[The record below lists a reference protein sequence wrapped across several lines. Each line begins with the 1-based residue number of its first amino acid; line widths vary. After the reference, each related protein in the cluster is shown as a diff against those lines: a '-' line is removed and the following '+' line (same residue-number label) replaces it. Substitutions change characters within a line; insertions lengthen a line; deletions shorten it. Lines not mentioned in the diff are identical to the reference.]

1 MSKKSRRRNKILL
14 GAAALFGASKLGLL
28 GGKTQI
34 TGAVG
39 KDKRLFTDIAKKGVA
54 PQIFTYTTT
63 DTVATLNTSGYFND
77 VSTEVA
83 VGDVIISV
91 TSTGGT
97 LASSIHTVVSNAS
110 DVVDVSD
117 GTTIAQTDSD

>member
-1 MSKKSRRRNKILL
+1 MAFARAGWNPIGGQSKK
-14 GAAALFGASKLGLL
+14 G
-28 GGKTQI
+28 T
-34 TGAVG
+34 
-39 KDKRLFTDIAKKGVA
+39 A
-54 PQIFTYTTT
+54 PQLFSYTTT
-63 DTVATLNTSGYFND
+63 DTVATVNTAAYFND
-77 VSTEVA
+77 VSDDVS

-110 DVVDVSD
+110 GVVDVSD

>member
-1 MSKKSRRRNKILL
+1 MAFARAGWNPIGGQSKK
-14 GAAALFGASKLGLL
+14 G
-28 GGKTQI
+28 T
-34 TGAVG
+34 
-39 KDKRLFTDIAKKGVA
+39 A
-54 PQIFTYTTT
+54 PQLFTYTTT
-63 DTVATLNTSGYFND
+63 DAVATLNTAAYFND
-77 VSTEVA
+77 VSDDVS

-110 DVVDVSD
+110 GVVDVSD

>member
-1 MSKKSRRRNKILL
+1 MAFARAGWNPIGGQSKK
-14 GAAALFGASKLGLL
+14 G
-28 GGKTQI
+28 T
-34 TGAVG
+34 
-39 KDKRLFTDIAKKGVA
+39 A
-54 PQIFTYTTT
+54 PQLFTYTTT
-63 DTVATLNTSGYFND
+63 DAVATVNTAAYFND
-77 VSTEVA
+77 VSDDVS

-110 DVVDVSD
+110 GVVDVSD

>member
-1 MSKKSRRRNKILL
+1 MAFARAGWNPIGGQSKK
-14 GAAALFGASKLGLL
+14 G
-28 GGKTQI
+28 T
-34 TGAVG
+34 
-39 KDKRLFTDIAKKGVA
+39 A
-54 PQIFTYTTT
+54 PQLFTYTTT
-63 DTVATLNTSGYFND
+63 DTVATLNTAAYFND
-77 VSTEVA
+77 VSEDVS

-110 DVVDVSD
+110 GVVDESD

>member
-1 MSKKSRRRNKILL
+1 MAFARAGWNPIGGQSKK
-14 GAAALFGASKLGLL
+14 G
-28 GGKTQI
+28 T
-34 TGAVG
+34 
-39 KDKRLFTDIAKKGVA
+39 A
-54 PQIFTYTTT
+54 PQLFTYTTT
-63 DTVATLNTSGYFND
+63 DSVGDLNTAAYFND
-77 VSTEVA
+77 VSQDVS

-110 DVVDVSD
+110 GVVDVSD